1 MSLDKEIIDLHPEKP
16 DDGEIRYTYS
26 SISSQRKEP
35 ANFLTKVFGI
45 ALGLAL
51 FFLFIVFFVYVI
63 LPLIAILLVWM
74 LLRNLFRRA

>member
-1 MSLDKEIIDLHPEKP
+1 MSDDKQIIELHPEKP

-26 SISSQRKEP
+26 SIPPKVATSS
-35 ANFLTKVFGI
+35 NFLTKIFGI
-45 ALGLAL
+45 ALSVAL